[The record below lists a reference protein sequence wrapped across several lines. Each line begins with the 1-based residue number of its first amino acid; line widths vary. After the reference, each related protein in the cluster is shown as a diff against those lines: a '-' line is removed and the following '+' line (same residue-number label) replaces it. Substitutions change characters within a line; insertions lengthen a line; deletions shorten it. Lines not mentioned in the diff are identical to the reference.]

1 MSHHNTTHVRT
12 ISDDISDITSQNP
25 ELCYQCGKCSAGCPL
40 RNYMDD
46 APNVVVRYIQL
57 GLYEKA
63 LNSATIWLCAGCLT
77 CSSRCPKNFDLA
89 KFMDAV
95 REIALKNG
103 IKVKDKNILKFH
115 KAFLKQIKNH
125 GRSWEMGLVKDYKMT
140 SFDLFSDVE
149 NSPKMLLDGKL
160 NIFPHNVKGKD
171 KIKSIFEKT
180 EVKKCK

>member
-12 ISDDISDITSQNP
+12 ISDDIADITSQNP

-40 RNYMDD
+40 RNYMEE
-46 APNVVVRYIQL
+46 APNVIVRYIQL

-63 LNSATIWLCAGCLT
+63 LSSSTIWLCAGCLT

-115 KAFLKQIKNH
+115 KAFLKQIKNN
-125 GRSWEMGLVKDYKMT
+125 GKSYEVGLVRDYKLA

-149 NSPKMLLDGKL
+149 NSPKLFLDGKL
-160 NIFPHNVKGKD
+160 SIFPHKVKGKD